1 MHPEQL
7 DERGVEPDAVHV
19 TADERCGNGEE
30 RNQVFGGEAA
40 MLHLVEVAFDDE
52 SLEDDSDEAFN
63 AVVGAKGRLW
73 TNVLTMQISDV
84 LKLNRTRTHLLHHR
98 VGRQWSKSRS

>member
-1 MHPEQL
+1 MRPEQL

-19 TADERCGNGEE
+19 AAYERCGNEEE

-52 SLEDDSDEAFN
+52 SLEDDLDEAQC
-63 AVVGAKGRLW
+63 GG
-73 TNVLTMQISDV
+73 S
-84 LKLNRTRTHLLHHR
+84 
-98 VGRQWSKSRS
+98 GSSRCLGQAR